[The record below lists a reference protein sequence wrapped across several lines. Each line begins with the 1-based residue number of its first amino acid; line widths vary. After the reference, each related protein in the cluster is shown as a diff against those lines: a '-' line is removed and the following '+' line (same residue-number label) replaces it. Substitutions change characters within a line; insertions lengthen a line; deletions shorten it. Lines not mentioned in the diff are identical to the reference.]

1 MQRVRVGR
9 VGTTS
14 RPVSGGEGG
23 VERVAGTGGGLGGP
37 NASSVGWYSKDV
49 SVGGAVGIGRGG
61 AGRRGYRP
69 RYQCGSAHCSGDV
82 TGKVRRL

>member
-37 NASSVGWYSKDV
+37 NAGGFGLLAAGMVGLTEGV
-49 SVGGAVGIGRGG
+49 L
-61 AGRRGYRP
+61 
-69 RYQCGSAHCSGDV
+69 
-82 TGKVRRL
+82 VRDHIIVA